1 MPLFSYACAAC
12 GAKSE
17 ILVRGNEE
25 PACPQCGSRRME
37 KQASHFAA
45 LSSAASAP
53 ACASGACAAASSC
66 PMGGCC
72 ME

>member
-1 MPLFSYACAAC
+1 MPLFSYQCAAC
-12 GAKSE
+12 GAQHE
-17 ILVRGNEE
+17 ILVRGDQR
-25 PACPQCGSRRME
+25 PACPECGSKALE
-37 KQASHFAA
+37 KQASRFAA
-45 LSSAASAP
+45 ISAAPAEP